1 MKKTVLFLGALM
13 MSLQVF
19 AQGIEFFH
27 GTWSEALT
35 KAKSEQKLIFV
46 DAYASWCG
54 PCKRM
59 AREVFPQKKAG
70 DFFNVNFICLKIDME
85 KEENAEF
92 AGKYPVGSYP
102 TLMFIDDNG
111 KVVMK
116 EVGAKEVDVLIETGR
131 RALSKNNRFAE
142 YEKAYNEGNR
152 EPQLLYNYVR
162 ALNQAG
168 KPSLKVVNEYLKTQ
182 SDLNSEFNLRFI
194 LEGASEAD
202 SRVFDL
208 LLEKREA
215 IAKLAGP
222 EAVNTR
228 IEAAC
233 KNTLKKAI
241 EFKNTALLEEIKT
254 KLKKSR
260 PDIAAK
266 MAAESEMAYYAAV
279 NDPAQFLK
287 AAKAYQKQEVKKNPA
302 LLDDLVVT
310 LVRAF
315 PNDPKILS
323 AAQKWAKMAAE
334 IGQKSEYYLS
344 WANICKKRNDKAK
357 AKALAQKALEL
368 ADKEDTGMRSKI
380 EVFIQTL
387 GV

>member
-13 MSLQVF
+13 MSLQAF

-70 DFFNVNFICLKIDME
+70 DFFNANFICLKIDME

-215 IAKLAGP
+215 IAKLAGA
-222 EAVNTR
+222 EVVNTR
-228 IEAAC
+228 IETAC

-315 PNDPKILS
+315 PNDPKVLS